1 MNEETSI
8 ITKPEPVIPP
18 SDSNI
23 FGVSVRAW
31 IAIGLV
37 FTVCGNHLTITVAT
51 MLDAISRGD
60 FGRVGTFTT
69 IGEPLYSLATLA
81 IGFYF
86 GQKTK

>member
-1 MNEETSI
+1 MSEENQT
-8 ITKPEPVIPP
+8 PDVPPVN
-18 SDSNI
+18 DSAL

-51 MLDAISRGD
+51 MIDAAVNRD
-60 FGRVGTFTT
+60 FGKVGTFTT